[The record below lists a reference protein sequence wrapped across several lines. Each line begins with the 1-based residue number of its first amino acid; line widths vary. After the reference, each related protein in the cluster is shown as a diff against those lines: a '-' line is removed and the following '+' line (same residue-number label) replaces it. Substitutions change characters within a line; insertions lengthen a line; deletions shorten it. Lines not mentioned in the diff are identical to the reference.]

1 MKKIK
6 LNKLYIDDIV
16 EIEKV
21 DSAFKG
27 FTNNYRIK
35 GIQGIDLISFFNSA
49 EPTAIQISQE
59 K

>member
-35 GIQGIDLISFFNSA
+35 GIQGIDLISFSA
-49 EPTAIQISQE
+49 EPTAFQISQE

>member
-35 GIQGIDLISFFNSA
+35 GIQGIDLISFSA